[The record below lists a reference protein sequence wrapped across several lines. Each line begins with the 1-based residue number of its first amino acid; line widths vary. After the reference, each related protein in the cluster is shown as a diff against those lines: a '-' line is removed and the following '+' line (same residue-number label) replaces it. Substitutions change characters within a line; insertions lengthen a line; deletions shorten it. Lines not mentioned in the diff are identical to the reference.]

1 MKLAICLA
9 YKSLD
14 LFLYSTHYVEATRRR
29 ASTGSEHK
37 SAAEISWYGGD
48 TSDGQVSMECYRW
61 KVCAEKSWRG
71 SKLES

>member
-1 MKLAICLA
+1 MKPTKFLVSGFVLIFF
-9 YKSLD
+9 SL
-14 LFLYSTHYVEATRRR
+14 EATRRR

-37 SAAEISWYGGD
+37 PAAEISWNGGD
-48 TSDGQVSMECYRW
+48 TSDGQVTMECYRW